1 MERQI
6 EQLLAHGRLGT
17 ARNYRRT
24 RQSFSQF
31 LHGEDLSFA
40 GCTAEL
46 VADYEQWLKR
56 RGVTRNT
63 VSFYMR
69 ILRSVYNKAVGE
81 GIASQRAPFEKV
93 YTGVDKTRKR
103 AVDMAT
109 IESLR
114 KLDLRGSRSL
124 AYARDLFVFSFYMRG
139 MAFVDMAYLRK
150 SDVRDQTAQYIRRK
164 TGQSL
169 CIRLEPCITEI
180 IRRYAR
186 KTKNSPYVFPIIAA
200 TDENE
205 AYAQYQNALSYYNKL
220 LKKLNDE
227 YTALLDK
234 ETRSRD
240 FRAAMGED
248 VESVRPVYD
257 YAETQI
263 RLAELEAKIRKLKHA
278 INIFNATQTVDSF
291 DMTIDE
297 LLVYIPQLTKR
308 KSKLLEM
315 KSRLPK
321 ERVEEQYGR
330 QSSIIDYTYANY
342 DIAED
347 RPCDTLPMNCPVPS
361 LRWTR

>member
-1 MERQI
+1 M
-6 EQLLAHGRLGT
+6 
-17 ARNYRRT
+17 NYT
-24 RQSFSQF
+24 S
-31 LHGEDLSFA
+31 
-40 GCTAEL
+40 
-46 VADYEQWLKR
+46 
-56 RGVTRNT
+56 
-63 VSFYMR
+63 
-69 ILRSVYNKAVGE
+69 
-81 GIASQRAPFEKV
+81 
-93 YTGVDKTRKR
+93 
-103 AVDMAT
+103 
-109 IESLR
+109 
-114 KLDLRGSRSL
+114 
-124 AYARDLFVFSFYMRG
+124 
-139 MAFVDMAYLRK
+139 
-150 SDVRDQTAQYIRRK
+150 AQ
-164 TGQSL
+164 
-169 CIRLEPCITEI
+169 
-180 IRRYAR
+180 A
-186 KTKNSPYVFPIIAA
+186 
-200 TDENE
+200 
-205 AYAQYQNALSYYNKL
+205 NKL

-347 RPCDTLPMNCPVPS
+347 RPCDTLELCLCKADGTEENWNYQLNAAEREVLARKMDAFCQEQTGMS
-361 LRWTR
+361 LREYTQQLHEEQAQTSEMQM

>member
-1 MERQI
+1 M
-6 EQLLAHGRLGT
+6 
-17 ARNYRRT
+17 NYT
-24 RQSFSQF
+24 S
-31 LHGEDLSFA
+31 
-40 GCTAEL
+40 
-46 VADYEQWLKR
+46 
-56 RGVTRNT
+56 
-63 VSFYMR
+63 
-69 ILRSVYNKAVGE
+69 
-81 GIASQRAPFEKV
+81 
-93 YTGVDKTRKR
+93 
-103 AVDMAT
+103 
-109 IESLR
+109 
-114 KLDLRGSRSL
+114 
-124 AYARDLFVFSFYMRG
+124 
-139 MAFVDMAYLRK
+139 
-150 SDVRDQTAQYIRRK
+150 AQ
-164 TGQSL
+164 
-169 CIRLEPCITEI
+169 
-180 IRRYAR
+180 A
-186 KTKNSPYVFPIIAA
+186 
-200 TDENE
+200 
-205 AYAQYQNALSYYNKL
+205 NKL

-342 DIAED
+342 DIAAVEADYEKAADELSRAQLALDAVNQRETFEFED
-347 RPCDTLPMNCPVPS
+347 RFPSFHTNVRPFLIQSRS
-361 LRWTR
+361 LRVFSVQRQRIGYFDGYPLCSPRLWFMGNIYRQHR